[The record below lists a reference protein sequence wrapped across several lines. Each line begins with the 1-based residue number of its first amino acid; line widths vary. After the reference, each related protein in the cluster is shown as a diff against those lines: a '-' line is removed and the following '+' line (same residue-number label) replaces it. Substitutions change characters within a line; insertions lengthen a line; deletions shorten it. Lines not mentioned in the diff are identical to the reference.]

1 MKEKD
6 RFSLRPMNKDE
17 AYVDLIKLLKA
28 LPNIPLSNQN
38 LSEIVYELKKKYN
51 VTTKKW
57 TLKKD

>member
-1 MKEKD
+1 
-6 RFSLRPMNKDE
+6 MNKDE